1 MKKVVYLIAIV
12 LATGSL
18 TSCYDFNRQQNQ
30 LDAESR
36 GKEILLEAESSKKAK
51 IEEAKANYESA
62 KLEAQTK
69 VTRAEANAQE
79 KLISAKANAEA
90 KLLNATAE
98 AKANEIL
105 QKSITPDILEYFKIE
120 RWNGKLPTVTGNS
133 SSLINLK

>member
-1 MKKVVYLIAIV
+1 MKKVVYLIAIII
-12 LATGSL
+12 ATGSL

-90 KLLNATAE
+90 KLMNAKAE
-98 AKANEIL
+98 AEANRLLEA
-105 QKSITPDILEYFKIE
+105 SISPAILEYFKIE

-133 SSLINLK
+133 SSLINIK

>member
-12 LATGSL
+12 IATGSL
-18 TSCYDFNRQQNQ
+18 TSCYDFNRRQNQ
-30 LDAESR
+30 LDAESK
-36 GKEILLEAESSKKAK
+36 GKEILLEAESSKKAR

-69 VTRAEANAQE
+69 VQRAEA
-79 KLISAKANAEA
+79 SAEA

-105 QKSITPDILEYFKIE
+105 QKSINPDILEYFKIQ
-120 RWNGKLPTVTGNS
+120 RWDGKLPTVTGNS
-133 SSLINLK
+133 SSLINIK